1 MGSSC
6 PKWPLCSDQT
16 NDQNHD
22 EIGDRQ
28 SIIKVPCRHWMH
40 LNLLGVLTFQDLPFL
55 LKPMRWQDELREPPE
70 FGFFLRV
77 TP

>member
-1 MGSSC
+1 
-6 PKWPLCSDQT
+6 
-16 NDQNHD
+16 
-22 EIGDRQ
+22 
-28 SIIKVPCRHWMH
+28 MH